1 MSLLFYSVVGP
12 EGAQSLCDPWSCD
25 GGFPPLL
32 ASLLPMVPDHHLHE
46 GVGDHDVWFDD
57 YHDRLDGN
65 MWWGGWD

>member
-1 MSLLFYSVVGP
+1 MLSLLFYSVVGP

-46 GVGDHDVWFDD
+46 GVGDHDV
-57 YHDRLDGN
+57 
-65 MWWGGWD
+65 